1 MQHTVYMFD
10 GFQLDVSRRT
20 LASSGGLVLPV
31 NSRAMDTLLLLVAN
45 AGKLVDKR
53 LLMETVWPNA
63 VVEDNN
69 LNQCIGAIRKV
80 LGETAGSNRYVMTV
94 PGRGYCFVCP
104 ARAVSRE
111 SEPAPEMRSKTLP
124 RRLILQAT
132 LVAICAAAT
141 AVLTLSGR
149 QPVDGSAPARLEDAP
164 PAIILRLH
172 PAPAAD
178 HIGAG
183 PQARTSLTRCLSQ
196 QPGIRLRVLL
206 QLVPAN
212 ADTPVWSGEY
222 SASAEDILSLQE
234 EQQRSDDRDCSA
246 RTRAGRNP

>member
-1 MQHTVYMFD
+1 
-10 GFQLDVSRRT
+10 
-20 LASSGGLVLPV
+20 
-31 NSRAMDTLLLLVAN
+31 
-45 AGKLVDKR
+45 
-53 LLMETVWPNA
+53 
-63 VVEDNN
+63 
-69 LNQCIGAIRKV
+69 
-80 LGETAGSNRYVMTV
+80 
-94 PGRGYCFVCP
+94 
-104 ARAVSRE
+104 
-111 SEPAPEMRSKTLP
+111 MRSKTLP

-164 PAIILRLH
+164 ACDH
-172 PAPAAD
+172 PATASGGPLRT

-222 SASAEDILSLQE
+222 SASAENILSLQE
-234 EQQRSDDRDCSA
+234 EQQRQR
-246 RTRAGRNP
+246 